1 MPRKNVMLQYAI
13 HLRIILKLFQ
23 NENNFQVLNT
33 KSLTPKS

>member
-23 NENNFQVLNT
+23 NENKFSGTKHNILN
-33 KSLTPKS
+33 S

>member
-23 NENNFQVLNT
+23 NGYLHIFL
-33 KSLTPKS
+33 

>member
-23 NENNFQVLNT
+23 NENNFSCTKHKILN
-33 KSLTPKS
+33 S